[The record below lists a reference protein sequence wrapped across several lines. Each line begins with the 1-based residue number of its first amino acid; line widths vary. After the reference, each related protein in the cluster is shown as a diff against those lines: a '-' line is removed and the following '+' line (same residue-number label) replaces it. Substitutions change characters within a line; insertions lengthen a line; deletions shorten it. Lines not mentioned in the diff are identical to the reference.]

1 MSNVPLILF
10 NGGALLVVLASV
22 ACWVVAY
29 RKWRRGEALIPPEPR
44 RAVPWG
50 FLHLLLAFAIAS
62 ACSLAASGLVSA
74 WTEVPPKTPLAE
86 MPVRAITLSLTLL
99 ALSTFAGVAGA
110 LLMMKFA
117 AGATANDLGLSIE
130 RIQSDLRLGVV
141 AFVALAPPV
150 YAVQMALIQFVQSEH
165 PLIQVL
171 EQDRSLGLIMAVV
184 ATAVIAAPIAEE
196 LVFRLF
202 LQGWLE
208 RVALPAEVRGDLLVG
223 RSSSLA
229 VSKPAADVVTTPQGG
244 ALQCWWPIV
253 ASSALFALPHAA
265 HGPDPIPLFILALG
279 LGYLYRQTHRILP
292 CIVVHFLLNSCTL
305 LSVLLLL
312 D

>member
-1 MSNVPLILF
+1 MSSLPLILF
-10 NGGALLVVLASV
+10 NGGAFLVLLASV
-22 ACWVVAY
+22 ACWMIAY
-29 RKWRRGEALIPPEPR
+29 RKWLRRDPLIPPEPR

-50 FLHLLLAFAIAS
+50 FLHLLLAFAIGS
-62 ACSLAASGLVSA
+62 ACSLAATALFSA
-74 WTEVPPKTPLAE
+74 WTEVPSKTPLAE
-86 MPVRAITLSLTLL
+86 MPAQAITVSLGLL
-99 ALSTFAGVAGA
+99 ALSTLAGAAGA
-110 LLMMKFA
+110 LLMMKFT
-117 AGATANDLGLSIE
+117 AGATVSDLGLSVE
-130 RIQSDLRLGVV
+130 RIRSDLRLGVV
-141 AFVALAPPV
+141 AFVTLAPPV
-150 YAVQMALIQFVQSEH
+150 YVVQMVLIQFVESEH
-165 PLIQVL
+165 PLIKVL

-196 LVFRLF
+196 LTFRLF

-223 RSSSLA
+223 RNSSLA
-229 VSKPAADVVTTPQGG
+229 VSKPAADVVTTPP
-244 ALQCWWPIV
+244 ASTLHYWWPVV

-265 HGPDPIPLFILALG
+265 HGPDPIPLFILAVG

-292 CIVVHFLLNSCTL
+292 CIVVHFLLNSCTM